1 MNSTKSIVVNTIAI
15 AFVATLFV
23 LAFTWIIIDYKG
35 SPDSLKDAWG
45 ITGSFFGGITTL
57 LAAYI
62 ASRLFND
69 WKEQERMVFIRNTA
83 YDTSN
88 LMVQIMQLMQQYPK
102 NNISEIKVLHS
113 QIITNLSFLNRQIR
127 DNEVKIIN
135 ENFSTFVRKFFDI
148 LLLEHDNLPV
158 KLDIKLLISDHI
170 KQFHPELNYIM
181 DLVDIDKVYE
191 KTRKSK

>member
-1 MNSTKSIVVNTIAI
+1 MSISKLASTVILATSFATIFLF
-15 AFVATLFV
+15 AFIFYLFGGKDGALKEV
-23 LAFTWIIIDYKG
+23 LSMTA
-35 SPDSLKDAWG
+35 
-45 ITGSFFGGITTL
+45 SFFGGIATL
-57 LAAYI
+57 VAAYI
-62 ASRLFND
+62 ATQLFND

-83 YDTSN
+83 YDSSN

-113 QIITNLSFLNRQIR
+113 KIITNLSFLNRQIR
-127 DNEVKIIN
+127 DNEVKMIN

-158 KLDIKLLISDHI
+158 KLDIKLLISNHI

>member
-1 MNSTKSIVVNTIAI
+1 
-15 AFVATLFV
+15 
-23 LAFTWIIIDYKG
+23 
-35 SPDSLKDAWG
+35 
-45 ITGSFFGGITTL
+45 
-57 LAAYI
+57 
-62 ASRLFND
+62 
-69 WKEQERMVFIRNTA
+69 
-83 YDTSN
+83 
-88 LMVQIMQLMQQYPK
+88 MQLMQQYPK

>member
-1 MNSTKSIVVNTIAI
+1 MV
-15 AFVATLFV
+15 
-23 LAFTWIIIDYKG
+23 
-35 SPDSLKDAWG
+35 
-45 ITGSFFGGITTL
+45 
-57 LAAYI
+57 AAYV
-62 ASRLFND
+62 AAKLFND

-83 YDTSN
+83 YDSSN

-113 QIITNLSFLNRQIR
+113 KIITNLSFLNRQIR

-158 KLDIKLLISDHI
+158 NLDIKLLISDHI